1 MVQERRDDKKCTKI
15 VVDKKI
21 KTESETYEK
30 GLKKRRN
37 PKSIEPTMD
46 VQLAKSENQIDRLNY
61 SWKSAN

>member
-46 VQLAKSENQIDRLNY
+46 VQLAKSENQIDRLNN